1 MQQAELLEK
10 RKEVLEK
17 KIEAELNKAKL
28 YLKQGNKAGTFI
40 PHVKFPEKVAPLAA
54 FGAQH
59 PISNQLTAPFSFPFL
74 SILAAATTCMKKK
87 ALLVKQMEGLDNNIM
102 RVTEQQNMLE
112 DAQMHVQTVA
122 AMQQAAKAQKAT
134 MAEFKIEKVDQVMDE
149 IQNVADQAAE
159 IQQALAMPLG
169 GAVGID
175 DDDIEAELAELESQQ
190 LDEELL
196 QPALI
201 PSTVPPARDEL
212 QLPSVPTTA
221 APAGRVKKTADEEL
235 EEMMRE
241 LA

>member
-1 MQQAELLEK
+1 MFNRLFGGGKRDEIPGATSKNTANVVGAIQKLAEQAELLEK
-10 RKEVLEK
+10 RKEVLEM
-17 KIEAELNKAKL
+17 KIEAELTKAKQ
-28 YLKQGNKAGTFI
+28 YLKQGNK
-40 PHVKFPEKVAPLAA
+40 
-54 FGAQH
+54 
-59 PISNQLTAPFSFPFL
+59 
-74 SILAAATTCMKKK
+74 AAATTCMKKK

-134 MAEFKIEKVDQVMDE
+134 MAEYRIEKVDQVMDE

-169 GAVGID
+169 GAIGID
-175 DDDIEAELAELESQQ
+175 DDDIEAELADLESQQ
-190 LDEELL
+190 LDEELM

-201 PSTVPPARDEL
+201 PSTLPPAKDEL
-212 QLPSVPTTA
+212 QLPNVPTTA
-221 APAGRVKKTADEEL
+221 APAGRTKKTVDEEL
-235 EEMMRE
+235 EEMERE